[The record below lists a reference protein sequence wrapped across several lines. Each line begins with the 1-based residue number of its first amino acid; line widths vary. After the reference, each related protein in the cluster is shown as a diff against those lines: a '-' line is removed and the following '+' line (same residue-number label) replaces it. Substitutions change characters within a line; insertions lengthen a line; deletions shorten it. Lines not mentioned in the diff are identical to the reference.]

1 MEQAHLNYASV
12 ENKAENDL
20 KKAYEKFLTAQVN
33 LNYYNNELLANSEE
47 LIVASRK
54 SYREGKIDLTTLITM
69 EESYRMITIAH
80 TYALAEFY
88 NAWNFFVRE
97 VNNENFKIYM
107 EEAV

>member
-1 MEQAHLNYASV
+1 
-12 ENKAENDL
+12 
-20 KKAYEKFLTAQVN
+20 
-33 LNYYNNELLANSEE
+33 
-47 LIVASRK
+47 
-54 SYREGKIDLTTLITM
+54 M